1 MMFRRYVYVRIP
13 ITALVLLLILSTF
26 AFDSSG
32 STNSLVNAKIKI
44 VPSVWYR
51 SWATVVSHKEEK
63 SGVLCYIGNLS
74 GEHKVSEIDVNS
86 ILLNG
91 KVPISRNSDTL
102 LPSYPGFTGPV
113 LRVGFNKREAL
124 LSLGLLQ
131 VGGSRFSQIYI
142 VVVKGWIPKWQCQF
156 SGFTTVIVKGFEPR
170 VPLDITPK
178 AGYGTPEAFELFQN
192 YPNPFNP
199 ETEISYVL
207 PTACFVELS
216 VYNLLGQKVRTLV
229 DESQS
234 AGLKNVKWDGKDE
247 NGVNVASG
255 VYFYKIK
262 AGEFTQSKKMV
273 IIR

>member
-1 MMFRRYVYVRIP
+1 MCRYVYVRIAMM
-13 ITALVLLLILSTF
+13 ALVLLLIFSTF
-26 AFDSSG
+26 AVDSSG
-32 STNSLVNAKIKI
+32 STDSLVNAKIEI
-44 VPSVWYR
+44 VPSVWCR
-51 SWATVVSHKEEK
+51 SWGTVISRSEGKND
-63 SGVLCYIGNLS
+63 VLCYIGNLS
-74 GEHKVSEIDVNS
+74 GEHKVSEIDVDS

-102 LPSYPGFTGPV
+102 LTSYPGFTGPV
-113 LRVGFNKREAL
+113 LRVGFNRSEAL

-131 VGGSRFSQIYI
+131 VGASRFCRIYV
-142 VVVKGWIPKWQCQF
+142 VVVKGWIPKGQCKF
-156 SGFTTVIVKGFEPR
+156 SGLTIVIVKEFEPR
-170 VPLDITPK
+170 VPLGITPK
-178 AGYGTPEAFELFQN
+178 AGYGTPDAFELFQN

-234 AGLKNVKWDGKDE
+234 AGLKNVKWDGKDG
-247 NGVNVASG
+247 NGANVASG
-255 VYFYKIK
+255 IYFYKIK
-262 AGEFTQSKKMV
+262 TEEFTQSKKMV